1 MWSLVQ
7 NPHRGD
13 TLLQDKKVSRHEIG
27 GDETVSFPLRK
38 ASGFRAQPLLPVGR
52 IQREEYITMSEDL
65 LRRID
70 AMFNRDRLWAWGFVI
85 FLWIT
90 YIFVFFAVDWVND
103 DGGIWLALLIGG
115 GLVLLYNTASIASMI
130 KHYGED
136 KEAIYGIDIRH
147 LDEMRERTK
156 SGKS

>member
-1 MWSLVQ
+1 
-7 NPHRGD
+7 
-13 TLLQDKKVSRHEIG
+13 
-27 GDETVSFPLRK
+27 
-38 ASGFRAQPLLPVGR
+38 
-52 IQREEYITMSEDL
+52 MSEDL
-65 LRRID
+65 TRRIE
-70 AMFNRDRLWAWGFVI
+70 AMFNQDRLWAWAFVI

-147 LDEMRERTK
+147 LDEMRERAK
-156 SGKS
+156 SGQS

>member
-1 MWSLVQ
+1 
-7 NPHRGD
+7 
-13 TLLQDKKVSRHEIG
+13 
-27 GDETVSFPLRK
+27 
-38 ASGFRAQPLLPVGR
+38 
-52 IQREEYITMSEDL
+52 MSEDL

-85 FLWIT
+85 ALWIT
-90 YIFVFFAVDWVND
+90 YIFVFFAVEWFNG

-147 LDEMRERTK
+147 LDEMRERAK
-156 SGKS
+156 SSKS

>member
-1 MWSLVQ
+1 
-7 NPHRGD
+7 
-13 TLLQDKKVSRHEIG
+13 
-27 GDETVSFPLRK
+27 
-38 ASGFRAQPLLPVGR
+38 
-52 IQREEYITMSEDL
+52 MSEDL
-65 LRRID
+65 SRRID
-70 AMFNRDRLWAWGFVI
+70 AMFNQDRLWAWGFVI
-85 FLWIT
+85 VLWIT

-136 KEAIYGIDIRH
+136 KEAIYSIDIRH
-147 LDEMRERTK
+147 LDEMRERAK